1 MNRRRLLSLFLRFS
15 GSLPCC
21 LKLDLFQVVL
31 LQFVPMADLF
41 FSKRALL
48 PLTRDL
54 PYGPE
59 DIELLGVQGR
69 DLVPRVSEEDG
80 KKVNKVEVQA
90 ISSECLTSELISKYP
105 SPWKGQSSLEK

>member
-1 MNRRRLLSLFLRFS
+1 MNRCRLLSLFLRFS
-15 GSLPCC
+15 RFLPCC

-41 FSKRALL
+41 SERALL

-59 DIELLGVQGR
+59 DIELLWVQGR